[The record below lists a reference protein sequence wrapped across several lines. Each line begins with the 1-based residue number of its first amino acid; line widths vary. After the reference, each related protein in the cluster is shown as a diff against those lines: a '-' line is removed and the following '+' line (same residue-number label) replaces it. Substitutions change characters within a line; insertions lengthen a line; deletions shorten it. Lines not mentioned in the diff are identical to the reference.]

1 MKAESLLSPSSNF
14 ITAIPWAQCASQS
27 GGSSLESSQLV
38 CQEIGS
44 SCISMGAGML
54 PGQPGPVLTGFP
66 KLLPQELL
74 QGHPLTSP
82 KPGWSD
88 HHESR
93 AAVTWQKQSRLTF
106 LWALKLGTAWSDMW
120 NSTKVLSSHAVL
132 TVGLSQTSIYQNKDE
147 PGPCLVED

>member
-1 MKAESLLSPSSNF
+1 MKAESLLSPRSNF
-14 ITAIPWAQCASQS
+14 ITAVPWAQCASQS

-54 PGQPGPVLTGFP
+54 LGLAGPVLTGFP

-82 KPGWSD
+82 KPG
-88 HHESR
+88 
-93 AAVTWQKQSRLTF
+93 
-106 LWALKLGTAWSDMW
+106 
-120 NSTKVLSSHAVL
+120 
-132 TVGLSQTSIYQNKDE
+132 
-147 PGPCLVED
+147 

>member
-1 MKAESLLSPSSNF
+1 MKTESLLSPHSNF

-54 PGQPGPVLTGFP
+54 PGLVRPVLTGFP

-82 KPGWSD
+82 KPGWSND
-88 HHESR
+88 RESR
-93 AAVTWQKQSRLTF
+93 TAVTWQKQRRLTF
-106 LWALKLGTAWSDMW
+106 LWAPKLGTVWSDKW
-120 NSTKVLSSHAVL
+120 NSTKVLSSHTVL
-132 TVGLSQTSIYQNKDE
+132 TVGLSQTNTYQNKDE